1 MKWKSLLPEKKL
13 WEHAA
18 VRIHR
23 AKIDN
28 DCINK
33 VFEYKYLGYLISDQR
48 MDMNMKLTSN
58 NNINDI
64 AKRNVSKNENVIINK
79 NGNT

>member
-1 MKWKSLLPEKKL
+1 
-13 WEHAA
+13 
-18 VRIHR
+18 
-23 AKIDN
+23 
-28 DCINK
+28 